1 MLLSSLEKE
10 RELLRIFLRAS
21 QLENPALRRMD
32 LHAFLMV
39 RANSS
44 SMLLSSLLS
53 LFNVAMLFSL
63 TGSSAA
69 NNEISS
75 VTGPAVAGHGAARR
89 RDA

>member
-39 RANSS
+39 ILHN
-44 SMLLSSLLS
+44 LPLSLL
-53 LFNVAMLFSL
+53 LGNDDVMFLTTRFQFN
-63 TGSSAA
+63 
-69 NNEISS
+69 E
-75 VTGPAVAGHGAARR
+75 
-89 RDA
+89 